1 MKPSYNRI
9 YARIDLD
16 ALRFNANSIRKK
28 LPLDT
33 KLAVVLK
40 ADAYGHGAP
49 ATCYAIDAI
58 ADYYCT
64 ATADEAINLRLHNI
78 TKPIL
83 ILGPIIGNEYK
94 AVLEHEIRATV
105 FTLDQAKRLSSMAL
119 KLNKTAFI
127 HIAVDT
133 GMNRIGIEP
142 DDSGI
147 RLVKE
152 INRLSNIN
160 IEGVFSHLYKAD
172 ETDLT
177 SSKNQL
183 KLFCKFIELLKKE
196 NIDPPIKHISNS
208 AGIMNA
214 VGSSLNM
221 VRAGIILYGIYPSDE
236 VDKDQLDIKPVMS
249 IKSEIT
255 YIKNV
260 HVGEEISYGGIYKA
274 DTEKRV
280 ATIPVGYADGYPRDL
295 SSKGYVLI
303 CGKRA
308 NILGRICMDQMMV
321 DVTDI
326 EAARI
331 GTAVTLLGEDVG
343 SAIKAEELLSCSHR
357 FPYEFICDI
366 SRRVPRVYYMG
377 GKEVGCKDY
386 FEDIYRDFVL

>member
-1 MKPSYNRI
+1 MKQSYKRI
-9 YARIDLD
+9 YAKIDLD
-16 ALRFNANSIRKK
+16 ALKFNANSIRKK
-28 LPLDT
+28 LPLGT

-49 ATCYAIDAI
+49 AACYAIDDI

-83 ILGPIIGNEYK
+83 ILGPIIGDEYK
-94 AVLEHEIRATV
+94 EVLENDIRATV
-105 FTLDQAKRLSSMAL
+105 FTLDQAVKLSDEAL
-119 KLNKTAFI
+119 KLNKTAYI

-142 DDSGI
+142 DKCGLE
-147 RLVKE
+147 LVKK
-152 INRLSNIN
+152 ISSLSNIS

-172 ETDLT
+172 EADLT

-183 KLFCKFIELLKKE
+183 KLFEEFLELLKKE
-196 NIDPPIKHISNS
+196 DVDPPIKHISNS
-208 AGIMNA
+208 AGIMTT

-236 VDKDQLDIKPVMS
+236 VDKSKLDIKPVMS
-249 IKSEIT
+249 IKSQIT
-255 YIKNV
+255 YIKSV
-260 HVGEEISYGGIYKA
+260 HKGEEISYGGIYTA

-303 CGKRA
+303 CGNRA

-326 EAARI
+326 SDAKI
-331 GTAVTLLGEDVG
+331 GTEVTLVGESGG
-343 SAIKAEELLSCSHR
+343 SVIKVEELSSHSNR

-366 SRRVPRVYYMG
+366 SRRVPRVYYMDG
-377 GKEVGCKDY
+377 REIGCKDY
-386 FEDIYRDFVL
+386 FEDIYKDFVL

>member
-16 ALRFNANSIRKK
+16 ALRYNANSIRKK
-28 LPLDT
+28 LPIDT

-49 ATCYAIDAI
+49 ATCYAIDNI

-83 ILGPIIGNEYK
+83 ILGPIIGDEYK
-94 AVLEHEIRATV
+94 DVLENEIRATV
-105 FTLDQAKRLSSMAL
+105 FTLDQAKKLSSMAL

-147 RLVKE
+147 ALVKE
-152 INRLSNIN
+152 ISRLSNIN

-183 KLFCKFIELLKKE
+183 KLFCEFIELLKKE

-236 VDKDQLDIKPVMS
+236 VDKSQLDIKPVMS

-331 GTAVTLLGEDVG
+331 GTAVTLIGEDEG

-366 SRRVPRVYYMG
+366 SRRVPRVYYMD

-386 FEDIYRDFVL
+386 FEDIYKDFVL